1 VKVFLDTNV
10 LASAFGTRGL
20 CADVLR
26 LVLAEHELVTGEPVI
41 GELRAVLRRKFGV
54 PVATVREIEAFL
66 REYQVAPAP
75 KQLPNLPLRDADDLL
90 VIGSALDSGADVFVT
105 GDREVL
111 ELKQRPGGLRISS
124 PREFWNAASGKSR
137 RGR

>member
-1 VKVFLDTNV
+1 VKVFLETNV

-41 GELRAVLRRKFGV
+41 GELRGVLRRKFGV
-54 PVATVREIEAFL
+54 PVATVREVEAFL

-75 KQLPNLPLRDADDLL
+75 NQLPNLPLRDADDVL
-90 VIGSALDSGADVFVT
+90 VLGSALDPGADVFVT
-105 GDREVL
+105 RDRELL
-111 ELKQRPGGLRISS
+111 ELKQRPTGLRISS
-124 PREFWNAASGKSR
+124 PREFWKAASGQSR